1 MNEAIRLGGR
11 DFALRPLTLG
21 QLRDLLD
28 ALDAMAGASGGALID
43 AAARLVAAG
52 LAASHPELTAASV
65 LDCTASLA
73 ELNAAVAAILQTA
86 GLSPQDFG
94 PESGQ
99 ALSLGE
105 ARPVAS
111 ATVTGEAPAIS
122 SAPST
127 APSPPAAATPG
138 R

>member
-1 MNEAIRLGGR
+1 M
-11 DFALRPLTLG
+11 
-21 QLRDLLD
+21 RDLLD
-28 ALDAMAGASGGALID
+28 ALDAMAGISGGALID

-73 ELNAAVAAILQTA
+73 ELNAAVAAILQMA
-86 GLSPQDFG
+86 GLSPQ
-94 PESGQ
+94 ESGAGLGQ
-99 ALSLGE
+99 ELGPGE

-111 ATVTGEAPAIS
+111 TRERPGAVTGGAPAAS